1 MGSRAR
7 RSVGAVLSLLS
18 VVLSVGCGSSET
30 PGNSGHAPGT
40 GGGTGAGGSGGK
52 GGAGGKGSP
61 EESALPASYGYK
73 TFEFPEPAD
82 DAPCTGAKN
91 DSAAIAHVYFAQ
103 THVMEPSWPLFFL
116 VAKRPALIKV
126 DVTGSGAAPEV
137 KVEGW
142 LGDVPL
148 GVKCL
153 KGPANLPM
161 SVSAA
166 EQRRDDSFTATLP
179 KAWLQPG
186 LRIKVTAGG
195 AERAFSDQELAVGPA
210 PEFNLAILD
219 MDVLNYNEGHPDVPE
234 PADFLRNLASEIP
247 AAELRVGHFPARI
260 RLPRLVVGGDAGTTP
275 TVLEKRLC
283 SDGDPNPA
291 TCTPKVAGMDD
302 LTVSAATLRLVDAL
316 HDATGDFAFSF
327 YFGNTER
334 LAPGGWG
341 GNKTFVSFDFTDV
354 TIHELGHALS
364 LPHWG
369 EGWYKPADPVAQ
381 GYSYPYGGVKDDGGG
396 RGDTWSY
403 DQVISAFVSPICQ
416 DPSNK
421 DVFEQ
426 ERGDAMYRS
435 MSCLEYKNGA
445 AGPWDGFSDFSA
457 LAIFRD
463 MAGASAVL
471 EGEVPYSRVGKAA
484 FWMPDTPGFPTLTLD
499 DDGKRVLRRSTPL
512 DPLPSWEK
520 MPFLVPQQWDVP
532 VYTLY
537 GSYHPQFDEAR
548 IIYDPLEYQ
557 GNLPALVDPTDPAT
571 FAELQK
577 GGEGKYEDFFWWPKD
592 LTFKFLFE
600 DGTFQHALY
609 TNGSFDRDQNL
620 GTGPWRGDLVYWAI
634 TIPHNKKLKR
644 VEIYERP
651 FLVRYPGDADAGNIN
666 NPALGIT
673 AANFMN
679 DAKLVASKDF

>member
-1 MGSRAR
+1 MASA
-7 RSVGAVLSLLS
+7 
-18 VVLSVGCGSSET
+18 
-30 PGNSGHAPGT
+30 
-40 GGGTGAGGSGGK
+40 
-52 GGAGGKGSP
+52 
-61 EESALPASYGYK
+61 EESALPASYGYEG
-73 TFEFPEPAD
+73 FEFPEPAD

-142 LGDVPL
+142 LGDVSL

-153 KGPANLPM
+153 KGPANLPA

-166 EQRRDDSFTATLP
+166 VQSRDDSFTATLP
-179 KAWLQPG
+179 KAWLQAG

-195 AERAFSDQELAVGPA
+195 TEKEFSDKELAVGPA
-210 PEFNLAILD
+210 PELNLAILN
-219 MDVLNYNEGHPDVPE
+219 MDVLNYNDGHADIPE

-247 AAELRVGHFPARI
+247 AAVVRVGHFPARI
-260 RLPRLVVGGDAGTTP
+260 KLPRFVVGGNAGTTP
-275 TVLEKRLC
+275 TVLEQRLC
-283 SDGDPNPA
+283 SDNDPNPA
-291 TCTPKVAGMDD
+291 TCTPKADGMDD
-302 LTVSAATLRLVDAL
+302 MVVNAAALRLVGAL

-327 YFGNTER
+327 YFGNTES
-334 LAPGGWG
+334 LFPGGWG
-341 GNKTFVSFDFTDV
+341 GNKTFVSGDFYGV
-354 TIHELGHALS
+354 TIHEFGHALS

-381 GYSYPYGGVKDDGGG
+381 GYSYPYGGEKDDGGG

-403 DQVISAFVSPICQ
+403 DQVASAFVSPICQ
-416 DPSNK
+416 DPDNA
-421 DVFEQ
+421 DVFGK
-426 ERGDAMYRS
+426 ERGDAMFRS
-435 MSCLEYKNGA
+435 MSCVEYKNGA
-445 AGPWDGFSDFSA
+445 PGPWDGFSDFSA
-457 LAIFRD
+457 LAIFRN

-471 EGEVPYSRVGKAA
+471 EGDVPYSRVGQAP
-484 FWMPDTPGFPTLTLD
+484 FRMDEMPGFPTLTLD
-499 DDGKRVLRRSTPL
+499 ENGKRVLRRSTPL
-512 DPLPSWEK
+512 DPLQDWET

-532 VYTLY
+532 VYTVY
-537 GSYHPQFDEAR
+537 GSYHPKFTEAR
-548 IIYDPLEYQ
+548 IIYDPLKFQ

-577 GGEGKYEDFFWWPKD
+577 GGDSKYKDYFWWPKD

-609 TNGSFDRDQNL
+609 TNGSFDRDGNL

-634 TIPHNKKLKR
+634 SIPGGKKLAR

-651 FLVRYPGDADAGNIN
+651 FLVRYPDMTDAGNIN

-673 AANFMN
+673 AENFMD